1 MQERGEGG
9 EADAKPVCDYAD
21 RLAALSDRRPKL
33 QVFVATDDLSTVDE
47 LAACETTRSLQWGL
61 WHFDGQP
68 GRGTSEAITYRLWAE
83 VTMLRDATW
92 AVGTFTSNVGRLVQV
107 LRTQPEETFASVD
120 AAWYPGS

>member
-1 MQERGEGG
+1 MKRSVSRMKLIVP
-9 EADAKPVCDYAD
+9 A
-21 RLAALSDRRPKL
+21 LAGLS
-33 QVFVATDDLSTVDE
+33 

-120 AAWYPGS
+120 AAWYPGSWYDLCRACTQ